1 MPAITVKGMSCN
13 HCRMSV
19 TKALEALPGVSNVNV
34 DLLSGKASFD
44 AAEPLDPALG
54 NRERIQVNDA
64 FAEVAD
70 LAAYIEAERAA
81 LPEQNQ
87 HQMITSLKVDKDAR
101 MGLVTDVE
109 QELRKVNALRMRRGI

>member
-44 AAEPLDPALG
+44 AAEPLDPAVIKKSIEKIG
-54 NRERIQVNDA
+54 
-64 FAEVAD
+64 FEVA
-70 LAAYIEAERAA
+70 
-81 LPEQNQ
+81 
-87 HQMITSLKVDKDAR
+87 
-101 MGLVTDVE
+101 G
-109 QELRKVNALRMRRGI
+109 